1 MPRYIPRPPIDG
13 LPENPYN
20 PHCWI
25 VGEPEIG
32 EGCWIGAFT
41 LIDGSGGLT
50 LGRGVEVSSGAALL
64 THSSARRCV
73 TERAVPV
80 DRRPTVLEDHVFIGE
95 NAVVLMGSRIGHHSI
110 VGAGA
115 VVLEDS
121 NIPPYSLV
129 VGVPARVV
137 RSIEGEIEEWKRS
150 AAPATLPDPHK
161 HQGG

>member
-1 MPRYIPRPPIDG
+1 MPRYVPRPPLDG

-20 PHCWI
+20 PHAWI
-25 VGEPEIG
+25 VGEPDIG
-32 EGCWIGAFT
+32 EGCWIGAFS

-50 LGRGVEVSSGAALL
+50 LGRGVEVSCGAALL

-73 TERAVPV
+73 SERAVPV
-80 DRRPTVLEDHVFIGE
+80 DRRPTVIEDHVFIGE

-121 NIPPYSLV
+121 VIPPYSLV

-137 RSIEGEIEEWKRS
+137 RSIEGEIEEWKRR
-150 AAPATLPDPHK
+150 AAPGNLPGP
-161 HQGG
+161 QEEGG